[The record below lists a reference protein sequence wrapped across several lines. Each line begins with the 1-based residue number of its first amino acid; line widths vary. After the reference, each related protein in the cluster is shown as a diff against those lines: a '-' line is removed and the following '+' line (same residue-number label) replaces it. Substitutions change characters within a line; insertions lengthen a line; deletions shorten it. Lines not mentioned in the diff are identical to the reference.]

1 MSTEA
6 LLNEVR
12 KLTVDE
18 RIRFVQEVWESIGV
32 VDPGSL
38 IDDEKRTELDRRL
51 QEYYADPDTGSP
63 WEAVEARIL
72 NKP

>member
-18 RIRFVQEVWESIGV
+18 RIRFVQEVGESIGAD
-32 VDPGSL
+32 DPSTL
-38 IDDEKRTELDRRL
+38 FDDETRSELDRRL
-51 QEYYADPDTGSP
+51 QDYYADPDTGSP
-63 WEAVEARIL
+63 WEEVKARIL

>member
-12 KLTVDE
+12 KLSVDE
-18 RIRFVQEVWESIGV
+18 RIRFVQEVWESIGAD
-32 VDPGSL
+32 DPNAL
-38 IDDEKRTELDRRL
+38 IDDETCAELDRRL
-51 QEYYADPDTGSP
+51 DDYFADPDAGSP
-63 WEAVEARIL
+63 WEEVKAQIL

>member
-1 MSTEA
+1 MSTES

-18 RIRFVQEVWESIGV
+18 RIRFVQEVWESIGAD
-32 VDPGSL
+32 DPSTL
-38 IDDEKRTELDRRL
+38 IDDETRSELDRRL
-51 QEYYADPDTGSP
+51 QDYYADPDTGSP
-63 WEAVEARIL
+63 WDEVKARIL

>member
-18 RIRFVQEVWESIGV
+18 RIRFVQEVWESIGAD
-32 VDPGSL
+32 DPGTL
-38 IDDEKRTELDRRL
+38 VDDETRSELDRRL
-51 QEYYADPDTGSP
+51 QDYYADPDTGSP
-63 WEAVEARIL
+63 WEEVKARIL